1 VGERTRR
8 IGLNEAVFR
17 EVNERLESLNE
28 TFAALTGTMSI
39 ICECGKSVCSE
50 RFDID
55 RRDYEDLRR
64 NSHLFAVVPGHV
76 IPDVE
81 HVIEH
86 RAGYDIVRKDA
97 GEAAR
102 VAEQTDPRSPA

>member
-1 VGERTRR
+1 VDERTER
-8 IGLNEAVFR
+8 IGRNEAVFR
-17 EVNERLESLNE
+17 EVNERLESIND
-28 TFAALTGTMSI
+28 TFATLTGAMSI
-39 ICECGKSVCSE
+39 ICECGKSMCSE

-76 IPDVE
+76 IQDVE

-86 RAGYDIVRKDA
+86 RAGYDVVRKDA
-97 GEAAR
+97 GDAAR
-102 VAEQTDPRSPA
+102 VAERTDPRSPA